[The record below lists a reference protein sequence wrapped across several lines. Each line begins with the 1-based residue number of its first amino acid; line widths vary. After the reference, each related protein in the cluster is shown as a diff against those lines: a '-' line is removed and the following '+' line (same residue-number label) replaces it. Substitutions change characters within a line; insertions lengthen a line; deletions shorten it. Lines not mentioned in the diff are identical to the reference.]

1 MRPHKPPESNIIKQK
16 GERRVELLHWA
27 ETVLKYLVQF
37 GIILLEGT
45 GAVVLLFS
53 AVKSVVRLCRK
64 QPHARLSIAQG
75 IALALCF
82 KLGGEVLRTVIVR
95 EWSELL
101 VLGAIIFQFVYAVA
115 LRFEMPAF
123 MLKLVSSVIVIA
135 AISGPYLKKQFPILV
150 RKLRGQRE
158 GG

>member
-53 AVKSVVRLCRK
+53 AVKSVVRLFRK

-101 VLGAIIFQFVYAVA
+101 VLGALIFLHAAMRV
-115 LRFEMPAF
+115 LIHWEIKMEEKR
-123 MLKLVSSVIVIA
+123 LSVITD
-135 AISGPYLKKQFPILV
+135 LV
-150 RKLRGQRE
+150 D
-158 GG
+158 

>member
-16 GERRVELLHWA
+16 GERRVELLHRA

-45 GAVVLLFS
+45 GALVLLFS
-53 AVKSVVRLCRK
+53 AVKSVVRLFRK
-64 QPHARLSIAQG
+64 QPHARLTIAQG

-101 VLGAIIFQFVYAVA
+101 VLGAIIFLHAAMSV
-115 LRFEMPAF
+115 LIHWEIKMEEKR
-123 MLKLVSSVIVIA
+123 LSVITD
-135 AISGPYLKKQFPILV
+135 LV
-150 RKLRGQRE
+150 D
-158 GG
+158 

>member
-53 AVKSVVRLCRK
+53 AVKSVVRLFRK

-101 VLGAIIFQFVYAVA
+101 VLGAIIFLHAA
-115 LRFEMPAF
+115 M
-123 MLKLVSSVIVIA
+123 SVLIHWEIKMEEKRLSA
-135 AISGPYLKKQFPILV
+135 MSDLGD
-150 RKLRGQRE
+150 
-158 GG
+158 

>member
-1 MRPHKPPESNIIKQK
+1 MTKSLFPCMLYRKDLRRCVRTNRRRVIFIKQK

-101 VLGAIIFQFVYAVA
+101 VLGAIIFLHAAMSV
-115 LRFEMPAF
+115 LIHWEIKMEEKR
-123 MLKLVSSVIVIA
+123 LSVITD
-135 AISGPYLKKQFPILV
+135 LV
-150 RKLRGQRE
+150 D
-158 GG
+158 

>member
-1 MRPHKPPESNIIKQK
+1 MLYLFSPAVRPHKPPESNIIKQK

-27 ETVLKYLVQF
+27 ETVLKYLVQS

-53 AVKSVVRLCRK
+53 AVKSVVRLFRK
-64 QPHARLSIAQG
+64 QPHARLAIAQG

-101 VLGAIIFQFVYAVA
+101 VLGAIIFLHAAMSV
-115 LRFEMPAF
+115 LIHWEIKMEEKR
-123 MLKLVSSVIVIA
+123 LSVITD
-135 AISGPYLKKQFPILV
+135 LV
-150 RKLRGQRE
+150 D
-158 GG
+158 

>member
-37 GIILLEGT
+37 WIILLEGT

-101 VLGAIIFQFVYAVA
+101 VLGAIIFLHAAMSV
-115 LRFEMPAF
+115 LIHWEIKMEEKR
-123 MLKLVSSVIVIA
+123 LSVITD
-135 AISGPYLKKQFPILV
+135 LV
-150 RKLRGQRE
+150 D
-158 GG
+158 

>member
-45 GAVVLLFS
+45 GAVVLLFY

-101 VLGAIIFQFVYAVA
+101 VLGAIIFLHAAMSV
-115 LRFEMPAF
+115 LIHWEIKMEEKR
-123 MLKLVSSVIVIA
+123 LSVITD
-135 AISGPYLKKQFPILV
+135 LV
-150 RKLRGQRE
+150 D
-158 GG
+158 

>member
-1 MRPHKPPESNIIKQK
+1 MRPHKPPESNTIKQK

-101 VLGAIIFQFVYAVA
+101 VLGAIIFLHAAMSV
-115 LRFEMPAF
+115 LIHWEIKMEEKR
-123 MLKLVSSVIVIA
+123 LSVITD
-135 AISGPYLKKQFPILV
+135 LV
-150 RKLRGQRE
+150 D
-158 GG
+158 

>member
-53 AVKSVVRLCRK
+53 AVKSVVGLFRK
-64 QPHARLSIAQG
+64 QPHARLTIAQG

-101 VLGAIIFQFVYAVA
+101 VLGAIIFLHAAMSV
-115 LRFEMPAF
+115 LIHWEIKMEEKR
-123 MLKLVSSVIVIA
+123 LSVITD
-135 AISGPYLKKQFPILV
+135 LV
-150 RKLRGQRE
+150 D
-158 GG
+158 

>member
-53 AVKSVVRLCRK
+53 AVKSVVRLFRK
-64 QPHARLSIAQG
+64 QPHARLAIAQG

-101 VLGAIIFQFVYAVA
+101 VLGAIIFLHAA
-115 LRFEMPAF
+115 M
-123 MLKLVSSVIVIA
+123 SVLIHDRPY
-135 AISGPYLKKQFPILV
+135 ISGIVHGSQIAEFV
-150 RKLRGQRE
+150 H
-158 GG
+158 

>member
-1 MRPHKPPESNIIKQK
+1 MRPHKPLESNIIKQK

-53 AVKSVVRLCRK
+53 AVKSVVRLFRK
-64 QPHARLSIAQG
+64 QPHARLAIAQG

-101 VLGAIIFQFVYAVA
+101 VLGAIIFLHAAMSV
-115 LRFEMPAF
+115 LIHWEIKMEEKR
-123 MLKLVSSVIVIA
+123 LSVITD
-135 AISGPYLKKQFPILV
+135 LV
-150 RKLRGQRE
+150 D
-158 GG
+158 

>member
-27 ETVLKYLVQF
+27 ETVLKYLVQL

-53 AVKSVVRLCRK
+53 AVKSVVRLFRK
-64 QPHARLSIAQG
+64 QPHARLTIAQG

-101 VLGAIIFQFVYAVA
+101 VLGAIIFLHAAMSV
-115 LRFEMPAF
+115 LIHWEIKMEEKR
-123 MLKLVSSVIVIA
+123 LSVITD
-135 AISGPYLKKQFPILV
+135 LV
-150 RKLRGQRE
+150 D
-158 GG
+158 

>member
-1 MRPHKPPESNIIKQK
+1 MRPHKPPESNTIKQK

-53 AVKSVVRLCRK
+53 AVKSVVRLFRK
-64 QPHARLSIAQG
+64 QPHARLTIAQG

-101 VLGAIIFQFVYAVA
+101 VLGAIIFLHAAMSV
-115 LRFEMPAF
+115 LIHWEIKMEEKR
-123 MLKLVSSVIVIA
+123 LSVITD
-135 AISGPYLKKQFPILV
+135 LV
-150 RKLRGQRE
+150 D
-158 GG
+158 

>member
-53 AVKSVVRLCRK
+53 AVKSVVRLFRK
-64 QPHARLSIAQG
+64 QPHARLTIAQC

-101 VLGAIIFQFVYAVA
+101 VLGAIIFLHAAMSV
-115 LRFEMPAF
+115 LIHWEIKMEEKR
-123 MLKLVSSVIVIA
+123 LSVITD
-135 AISGPYLKKQFPILV
+135 LV
-150 RKLRGQRE
+150 D
-158 GG
+158 

>member
-101 VLGAIIFQFVYAVA
+101 VLGAIIFLHAAMSV
-115 LRFEMPAF
+115 LIHWEIKMEEKR
-123 MLKLVSSVIVIA
+123 LSDITDLVD
-135 AISGPYLKKQFPILV
+135 
-150 RKLRGQRE
+150 
-158 GG
+158 